1 MTLCAP
7 FPAPE
12 TLMAFLSDTLARVK
26 PSPTIAVT
34 TKAAELKA
42 AGRDVARDALLELE
56 AVMANGAQ
64 LDELES
70 KCEILTAITTIAL

>member
-1 MTLCAP
+1 M
-7 FPAPE
+7 
-12 TLMAFLSDTLARVK
+12 V
-26 PSPTIAVT
+26 AVQ
-34 TKAAELKA
+34 TKAHYEGVARGLKA